1 MFWGR
6 RREIAVC
13 NSVCFRSSPLKKA
26 ARPTTA
32 DDDIDD
38 GDDGDVV
45 DGDVDFVVDVVDWM
59 KE

>member
-32 DDDIDD
+32 DDDVDDD
-38 GDDGDVV
+38 GDDDVV
-45 DGDVDFVVDVVDWM
+45 DDDVVDWM
-59 KE
+59 EE

>member
-32 DDDIDD
+32 DDDDDVVVVDD
-38 GDDGDVV
+38 G
-45 DGDVDFVVDVVDWM
+45 DFVVDIVDWM
-59 KE
+59 EE

>member
-32 DDDIDD
+32 DDD
-38 GDDGDVV
+38 DVV
-45 DGDVDFVVDVVDWM
+45 DDDVVVVDDGDFVVDIVDWM
-59 KE
+59 EE

>member
-1 MFWGR
+1 MFWRR

-32 DDDIDD
+32 DDDVDVDDDDDDD
-38 GDDGDVV
+38 GDGD
-45 DGDVDFVVDVVDWM
+45 FVDWM
-59 KE
+59 EE

>member
-32 DDDIDD
+32 DDDDD
-38 GDDGDVV
+38 VVVDDGDVV
-45 DGDVDFVVDVVDWM
+45 VDDDDWM
-59 KE
+59 EE

>member
-32 DDDIDD
+32 DDDDDVVVVDD
-38 GDDGDVV
+38 G
-45 DGDVDFVVDVVDWM
+45 DFVVDVVDWM
-59 KE
+59 EE

>member
-1 MFWGR
+1 MFWRR

-32 DDDIDD
+32 DDDVDD
-38 GDDGDVV
+38 DDD
-45 DGDVDFVVDVVDWM
+45 DDVDFVVDVVDWM
-59 KE
+59 EE

>member
-1 MFWGR
+1 MFWRR

-32 DDDIDD
+32 DDDDDVVVDDD
-38 GDDGDVV
+38 G
-45 DGDVDFVVDVVDWM
+45 DFVVDVVDWM
-59 KE
+59 EE

>member
-32 DDDIDD
+32 DDDVVVD
-38 GDDGDVV
+38 GDDD

-59 KE
+59 EE

>member
-1 MFWGR
+1 MFWRR

-32 DDDIDD
+32 DDDDD
-38 GDDGDVV
+38 GVDNDD
-45 DGDVDFVVDVVDWM
+45 DFVVDVVYWM
-59 KE
+59 EE

>member
-32 DDDIDD
+32 DDDDVVVVDDDD
-38 GDDGDVV
+38 GDG
-45 DGDVDFVVDVVDWM
+45 DFVYWM
-59 KE
+59 EE

>member
-32 DDDIDD
+32 DDDDDDDVDD
-38 GDDGDVV
+38 GD
-45 DGDVDFVVDVVDWM
+45 FVDWM
-59 KE
+59 EE

>member
-32 DDDIDD
+32 DDDVVDDDDD
-38 GDDGDVV
+38 G
-45 DGDVDFVVDVVDWM
+45 DFVVDVVYWM
-59 KE
+59 EE

>member
-1 MFWGR
+1 MFWRR

-32 DDDIDD
+32 DDDDVDD
-38 GDDGDVV
+38 GD
-45 DGDVDFVVDVVDWM
+45 DVDFVVDVVYWM
-59 KE
+59 EE

>member
-1 MFWGR
+1 MFWRR

-32 DDDIDD
+32 DDDDDVVVVDD
-38 GDDGDVV
+38 G
-45 DGDVDFVVDVVDWM
+45 DFVVDVVDWM
-59 KE
+59 EE

>member
-1 MFWGR
+1 MFWRR

-32 DDDIDD
+32 ADDVDDDD
-38 GDDGDVV
+38 G
-45 DGDVDFVVDVVDWM
+45 DFVVDVVDVVDWM
-59 KE
+59 EE

>member
-1 MFWGR
+1 MFWRR

-32 DDDIDD
+32 DDDD
-38 GDDGDVV
+38 DVV
-45 DGDVDFVVDVVDWM
+45 VDDDDGDVDFVDFVVDWM
-59 KE
+59 EE

>member
-1 MFWGR
+1 MFWRR

-32 DDDIDD
+32 DDDVVDDDDD
-38 GDDGDVV
+38 G
-45 DGDVDFVVDVVDWM
+45 DFVVDVVYWM
-59 KE
+59 EE

>member
-32 DDDIDD
+32 DDDVDDDVDD
-38 GDDGDVV
+38 G
-45 DGDVDFVVDVVDWM
+45 DFVVDVVDWM
-59 KE
+59 EE

>member
-1 MFWGR
+1 MFWRR

-32 DDDIDD
+32 DDDDD
-38 GDDGDVV
+38 DVV
-45 DGDVDFVVDVVDWM
+45 DDDDFVVDVVDWM
-59 KE
+59 EE

>member
-1 MFWGR
+1 MFWRR

-32 DDDIDD
+32 DDDV
-38 GDDGDVV
+38 VV
-45 DGDVDFVVDVVDWM
+45 DDDVDFVVDVVYWM
-59 KE
+59 EE

>member
-32 DDDIDD
+32 DDDDDVVVDD
-38 GDDGDVV
+38 G
-45 DGDVDFVVDVVDWM
+45 DFVVDVVDWM
-59 KE
+59 EE

>member
-32 DDDIDD
+32 DDD
-38 GDDGDVV
+38 DVV
-45 DGDVDFVVDVVDWM
+45 VDDDVDFVVDVVDWM
-59 KE
+59 EE

>member
-32 DDDIDD
+32 DDDVDD
-38 GDDGDVV
+38 DDVV
-45 DGDVDFVVDVVDWM
+45 DDDGDFVVDVVYWM
-59 KE
+59 EE

>member
-26 ARPTTA
+26 ARPTT
-32 DDDIDD
+32 DDDDDDD
-38 GDDGDVV
+38 G
-45 DGDVDFVVDVVDWM
+45 DFVVDVVDWM
-59 KE
+59 EE